1 MAFDAGKG
9 QVFKVDNSAGTLT
22 DISAFLTDV
31 GFPREVDTEEVT
43 TLGKNAKV
51 YIVTL
56 TDATISIEGKWDGAA
71 SALDATLSGILGQ
84 AATVSFEY
92 GPGGS
97 TTGDIKYTGEAIL
110 TSYEPSGSVG
120 GAVEFSAEFQVTDAV
135 TRSTY
140 A

>member
-1 MAFDAGKG
+1 MGFEAGKG

-56 TDATISIEGKWDGAA
+56 TDSTISIEGKWDGAA
-71 SALDATLSGILGQ
+71 AAVDVTLSGILGQ

-97 TTGDIKYTGEAIL
+97 TTGDVKYTGEAIL

-120 GAVEFSAEFQVTDAV
+120 GSVEFSAEFQVSDAV
-135 TRSTY
+135 TRSLY

>member
-1 MAFDAGKG
+1 MPFEAGKG

-71 SALDATLSGILGQ
+71 SALDVTLSGILGQ

-97 TTGDIKYTGEAIL
+97 ATGDVKYTGEAIL

-120 GAVEFSAEFQVTDAV
+120 GAVEFSAELQVSDAV

>member
-9 QVFKVDNSAGTLT
+9 QVFKVDNAAGTLT

-51 YIVTL
+51 YLVTL

-71 SALDATLSGILGQ
+71 SALDATLAGILGQ

-97 TTGDIKYTGEAIL
+97 ATGDIKYTGEAIL

-120 GAVEFSAEFQVTDAV
+120 GAVEFSAEFQVSDAV
-135 TRSTY
+135 TRSAY